1 MQLRDHPLMIYHG
14 IRNWP
19 PAWTWRS
26 GQDNA
31 KPRGEIGILRD
42 LFLSDIEPRT
52 HLYVRGWRVL
62 PADLPVAQGRLRPAD
77 PRFGVIGCEP
87 PLVKEQRT
95 PRQQTSCLVV
105 QGDSRSAS
113 KLITGCYA
121 AAKRFRHHRYR
132 RFSGRTERCQAIAR
146 RFAWGLP
153 RSDRCRPAS
162 RSPPP

>member
-52 HLYVRGWRVL
+52 HLYLIVEHEGSEYMGCVMFEDSAFCRQIYQLLKDCCGRRIF
-62 PADLPVAQGRLRPAD
+62 DLGSLDVSHL
-77 PRFGVIGCEP
+77 
-87 PLVKEQRT
+87 L
-95 PRQQTSCLVV
+95 
-105 QGDSRSAS
+105 
-113 KLITGCYA
+113 
-121 AAKRFRHHRYR
+121 
-132 RFSGRTERCQAIAR
+132 
-146 RFAWGLP
+146 
-153 RSDRCRPAS
+153 
-162 RSPPP
+162 